1 MENSYKKRMQ
11 RKKEYIDSRIEAAN
25 IDKGIIVLLTG
36 NGKGKSSSAMGMIC
50 RSLGYD
56 MKVGIVRF
64 LKGEQATG
72 EDIFLDNHENVS
84 TVIMETGFTWDT
96 QDQELDKR
104 KAVEAWAE
112 AEKFLSNSDFNLVV
126 LDEITYMINYKYLEE
141 KSILKALTNRPINQH
156 VVITG
161 RAASENLTPVTL
173 ELGGKSPVIITEQA
187 NIKKAAQTFELR
199 MRTANP
205 CTVGQLKSVMNRHG
219 VQTPP
224 QIPSGD

>member
-1 MENSYKKRMQ
+1 MQ
-11 RKKEYIDSRIEAAN
+11 RKKSYIDSRIEAAN

-72 EDIFLDNHENVS
+72 EDIFLKNHENIS

-96 QDQELDKR
+96 QDQDLDKK
-104 KAVEAWAE
+104 KAIEVWTE
-112 AEKFLSNSDFNLVV
+112 AEKFLSNPDINLVV
-126 LDEITYMINYKYLEE
+126 LDEITYMISYKYLEE
-141 KSILKALTNRPINQH
+141 KSILKALINRPENQH

-161 RAASENLTPVTL
+161 RAASDNLIEIADTVSKIL
-173 ELGGKSPVIITEQA
+173 DVKHAFRA
-187 NIKKAAQTFELR
+187 NIKAQKGLD
-199 MRTANP
+199 
-205 CTVGQLKSVMNRHG
+205 L
-219 VQTPP
+219 
-224 QIPSGD
+224 